1 MLQKDNCAVGYLMA
15 EQAPK
20 QVFYL
25 TLVYLIDLF
34 IIR

>member
-1 MLQKDNCAVGYLMA
+1 MA